1 MRKYIMKISKV
12 IERATDFGSRRSK
25 KDFFSFSLK
34 ILFYIIPAVILGD
47 YTDTTIQNLRM
58 RREFGDDLIKYIMLQ
73 TLIIVFTLYIFVIF
87 LKDFMSEFQKSI
99 AGSFF
104 MLIYFGMQDD
114 YLHMIKDYLAKFH

>member
-25 KDFFSFSLK
+25 KDIFSFSLK

-47 YTDTTIQNLRM
+47 YTDTTIQNLKM

-114 YLHMIKDYLAKFH
+114 YLHMMKEYLARFH